1 MADILTRLV
10 LACAAALLAAWA
22 VLANLRRIAS
32 AEVRWNCFQLQTT
45 LMGSSD
51 YHLLYLPR
59 LVRSVV

>member
-1 MADILTRLV
+1 MADILTKLC
-10 LACAAALLAAWA
+10 LAGAAALLAAWA

-45 LMGSSD
+45 LMGSED
-51 YHLLYLPR
+51 YHFLYLPR